1 MVKTAVSP
9 YQQAAQGTDDAQ
21 LAMNEPVVD
30 LTFSLITMFNYLRK
44 EIAGSHVYQYTHNQ

>member
-1 MVKTAVSP
+1 MTAVSP